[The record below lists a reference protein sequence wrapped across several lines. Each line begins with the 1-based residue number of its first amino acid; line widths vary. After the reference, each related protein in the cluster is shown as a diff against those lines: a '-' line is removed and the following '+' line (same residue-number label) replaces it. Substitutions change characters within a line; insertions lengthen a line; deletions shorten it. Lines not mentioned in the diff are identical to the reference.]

1 VSPFQSE
8 DLTPTVPPPGPLVTV
23 DLTEPRAKLILERV
37 RQRVAMWGDT
47 GRTLHRAF
55 DAVQAAN
62 QLVGSGPG
70 AMGAE
75 FRPIGRRVLRLNEIS
90 EEEAFWI
97 IGDVR
102 GDVLALET
110 VLAFIDEATGRG
122 RSPQIVF
129 LGDLAAG
136 TLGDAACLA
145 IALERFATAPSRTL
159 FIAGD
164 RELALT
170 LDNEIATDDRKPR
183 GLADMPVPDALQ
195 NSLRNLA
202 RAFSELVE
210 KIPVAAIC
218 PDGMLLAHSALPRE
232 SILAAIENA
241 QTLESQPNVLRA
253 FAFDRLHPREPQ
265 VIPSAISGEVSAKPE
280 DFAKS
285 LQSLNR
291 IFEIPVVRMVRGHDA
306 APEGHRWFRHYGDGV
321 LLTITTMADELPM
334 EIGGGRRKP
343 SVARLKSKRLR
354 VVRFEIPESIAIIA
368 QQIFPNQ
375 TAATQKE
382 ISSATPPQQTSA
394 PEPFSL
400 AMDSEPN
407 LAKLSTEF
415 VSTNDTQAMQ
425 IHFER
430 GVRLLAAGAWM
441 GARQAF
447 QEAANS
453 DKNAH
458 ACLMNEAVASLS
470 LGLNGHQDALR
481 LCRGLLQGDATNAW
495 VHFNMGVSYLTSE
508 RNPIEAGRAFRAATQ
523 SVPQFADAWWAL
535 GLAFS
540 LRGDRRSAAEALA
553 KAAEYGCQL
562 SMPSSLVGTIPAREL
577 TSIFEA
583 LRSRVLYHPAPT
595 SPPVPLSQA

>member
-1 VSPFQSE
+1 M
-8 DLTPTVPPPGPLVTV
+8 TV

-145 IALERFATAPSRTL
+145 IALERFAAAPSRTI

-170 LDNEIATDDRKPR
+170 LENEKATDDRKPR
-183 GLADMPVPDALQ
+183 GLADMPVADALQ

-202 RAFSELVE
+202 RAFSELIE

-253 FAFDRLHPREPQ
+253 FAFDRLHPRESQ
-265 VIPSAISGEVSAKPE
+265 VIPSAISGEGPAKPE

-306 APEGHRWFRHYGDGV
+306 APEGHRWFRNYGDGV
-321 LLTITTMADELPM
+321 LLTITTMADELPI
-334 EIGGGRRKP
+334 EIGGSRRKP

-354 VVRFEIPESIAIIA
+354 VVRFEIPESIAIVA

-375 TAATQKE
+375 PAVTHKE
-382 ISSATPPQQTSA
+382 NSSATPPQTSA

-407 LAKLSTEF
+407 LTKLSTTV
-415 VSTNDTQAMQ
+415 VSTNDLQAIK

-430 GVRLLAAGAWM
+430 GVRLLAASAWT

-458 ACLMNEAVASLS
+458 ECLMNEAVACLS
-470 LGLNGHQDALR
+470 LGLPGHQDALR
-481 LCRGLLQGDATNAW
+481 LCRGLLQSDAANAW
-495 VHFNMGVSYLTSE
+495 VHFNMGVSYLTNE

-540 LRGDRRSAAEALA
+540 LRGDRRGAAEALA

-577 TSIFEA
+577 TSMFEA
-583 LRSRVLYHPAPT
+583 LRSRVLYHPALT

>member
-1 VSPFQSE
+1 
-8 DLTPTVPPPGPLVTV
+8 LVTV

-55 DAVQAAN
+55 AAVQAAN

-145 IALERFATAPSRTL
+145 IALERFAAAPSRTI

-170 LDNEIATDDRKPR
+170 LENEKTTDDRKPR

-265 VIPSAISGEVSAKPE
+265 VISSAISGEGPAKPE

-306 APEGHRWFRHYGDGV
+306 APEGHRWFRNYGDGV
-321 LLTITTMADELPM
+321 LLTITTMADELPI

-354 VVRFEIPESIAIIA
+354 VVRFEIPESIAIVA

-375 TAATQKE
+375 PAVTHKE
-382 ISSATPPQQTSA
+382 NSSATPPQTSP

-407 LAKLSTEF
+407 LAKVSTTV
-415 VSTNDTQAMQ
+415 VSTNDLQAIM

-430 GVRLLAAGAWM
+430 GVRLLAASAWT

-458 ACLMNEAVASLS
+458 ECLMNEAVACLS
-470 LGLNGHQDALR
+470 LGLPGHQDSLR
-481 LCRGLLQGDATNAW
+481 LCRGLLQSDAANAW

-540 LRGDRRSAAEALA
+540 LRGDRRGATEALT

-577 TSIFEA
+577 TSMFEA
-583 LRSRVLYHPAPT
+583 LRSRVLYHPALA

>member
-1 VSPFQSE
+1 
-8 DLTPTVPPPGPLVTV
+8 VTV

-55 DAVQAAN
+55 AAVQAAN

-145 IALERFATAPSRTL
+145 IALERFAAAPSRTI

-170 LDNEIATDDRKPR
+170 LENEKATDDRRPR

-195 NSLRNLA
+195 NSLRNLV
-202 RAFSELVE
+202 RAISELVE

-253 FAFDRLHPREPQ
+253 FAFDRLHPRESQ
-265 VIPSAISGEVSAKPE
+265 VIPSAISGEGPAKPE

-306 APEGHRWFRHYGDGV
+306 APEGHRWFRNYGDGV
-321 LLTITTMADELPM
+321 LLTITTMADELPI
-334 EIGGGRRKP
+334 EIGGSRRKP

-354 VVRFEIPESIAIIA
+354 VVRFEIPESIAIVA

-375 TAATQKE
+375 PAVTHKE
-382 ISSATPPQQTSA
+382 NSSATPPQTSA

-407 LAKLSTEF
+407 LTKLSTTV
-415 VSTNDTQAMQ
+415 VSTNDLQAIK

-430 GVRLLAAGAWM
+430 GVRLLAASAWT

-458 ACLMNEAVASLS
+458 ECLMNEAVACLS
-470 LGLNGHQDALR
+470 LGLPGHQDALR
-481 LCRGLLQGDATNAW
+481 LCRGLLQSDAANAW
-495 VHFNMGVSYLTSE
+495 VHFNMGVSYLTNE

-540 LRGDRRSAAEALA
+540 LRGDRRGAAEALA

-583 LRSRVLYHPAPT
+583 LRSRVLYHPALT

>member
-1 VSPFQSE
+1 M
-8 DLTPTVPPPGPLVTV
+8 TV

-145 IALERFATAPSRTL
+145 IALERFAAAPSRTI

-170 LDNEIATDDRKPR
+170 LENEKATDDRKPR
-183 GLADMPVPDALQ
+183 GLADMPVADALQ
-195 NSLRNLA
+195 NSLRNLV
-202 RAFSELVE
+202 RAISELVE

-291 IFEIPVVRMVRGHDA
+291 VFEIPVVRMVRGHDA
-306 APEGHRWFRHYGDGV
+306 APEGHRWFRNYGDGV
-321 LLTITTMADELPM
+321 LLTITTMADELPI

-354 VVRFEIPESIAIIA
+354 VVRFEIPESIAIVA

-375 TAATQKE
+375 SAVTHKE
-382 ISSATPPQQTSA
+382 NSSATLPQTSA

-407 LAKLSTEF
+407 LAKVSTTV
-415 VSTNDTQAMQ
+415 VSTNDLQAIK

-430 GVRLLAAGAWM
+430 GVRLLAASAWT

-458 ACLMNEAVASLS
+458 ECLMNEAVACLS
-470 LGLNGHQDALR
+470 LGLPGHQDALR
-481 LCRGLLQGDATNAW
+481 LCRGLLQSDTANAW
-495 VHFNMGVSYLTSE
+495 VYFNMGVSYLTNE

-540 LRGDRRSAAEALA
+540 LRGDRRSAADALA

-577 TSIFEA
+577 TSMFEA
-583 LRSRVLYHPAPT
+583 LRSRVLYHPALT

>member
-1 VSPFQSE
+1 M
-8 DLTPTVPPPGPLVTV
+8 TV

-145 IALERFATAPSRTL
+145 IALERFAAAPSRTI

-170 LDNEIATDDRKPR
+170 LENEKATDDRKPR
-183 GLADMPVPDALQ
+183 GLADMPVADALQ

-291 IFEIPVVRMVRGHDA
+291 VFEIPVVRMVRGHDA
-306 APEGHRWFRHYGDGV
+306 APEGHRWFRNYGDGV
-321 LLTITTMADELPM
+321 LLTITTMADELPI

-354 VVRFEIPESIAIIA
+354 VVRFEIPESIAIVA

-375 TAATQKE
+375 SAVIHKE
-382 ISSATPPQQTSA
+382 ISSATPLLQTSV

-407 LAKLSTEF
+407 LAKLSTTF
-415 VSTNDTQAMQ
+415 FSTNDPQAMQ

-430 GVRLLAAGAWM
+430 GVRLLAASAWT

-458 ACLMNEAVASLS
+458 ECLMNEAVACLS
-470 LGLNGHQDALR
+470 LGLPGHQDALR
-481 LCRGLLQGDATNAW
+481 LCRGLLQSDTANAW
-495 VHFNMGVSYLTSE
+495 VYFNMGVSYLTNE

-540 LRGDRRSAAEALA
+540 LRGDRRSAADALA

-577 TSIFEA
+577 TSMFEA
-583 LRSRVLYHPAPT
+583 LRSRVLYHPALT

>member
-1 VSPFQSE
+1 M
-8 DLTPTVPPPGPLVTV
+8 TV

-55 DAVQAAN
+55 AAVQAAN

-70 AMGAE
+70 AMGSE
-75 FRPIGRRVLRLNEIS
+75 FRPIGRCVLRLNEIS

-145 IALERFATAPSRTL
+145 IALERFAAAPSRTI

-170 LDNEIATDDRKPR
+170 LENEKATDDRKPR
-183 GLADMPVPDALQ
+183 GLADMPVADALQ

-253 FAFDRLHPREPQ
+253 FAFDRLHPRESQ
-265 VIPSAISGEVSAKPE
+265 VIPSAISGEGPAKPE

-306 APEGHRWFRHYGDGV
+306 APEGHRWFRNYGDGV
-321 LLTITTMADELPM
+321 LLTITTMADELPI
-334 EIGGGRRKP
+334 EIGGSRRKP

-354 VVRFEIPESIAIIA
+354 VVRFEIPESIAIVA

-375 TAATQKE
+375 PAVTHKE
-382 ISSATPPQQTSA
+382 NSSATPPQTSA

-407 LAKLSTEF
+407 LTKLSTTV
-415 VSTNDTQAMQ
+415 VSTNDLQAIK

-430 GVRLLAAGAWM
+430 GVRLLAASAWT

-458 ACLMNEAVASLS
+458 ECLMNEAVACLS
-470 LGLNGHQDALR
+470 LGLPGHQDALR
-481 LCRGLLQGDATNAW
+481 LCRGLLQSDAANAW
-495 VHFNMGVSYLTSE
+495 VHFNMGVSYLTNE

-540 LRGDRRSAAEALA
+540 LRGDRRGAAEALA

-577 TSIFEA
+577 TSMFEA
-583 LRSRVLYHPAPT
+583 LRSRVLYHPALA

>member
-1 VSPFQSE
+1 M
-8 DLTPTVPPPGPLVTV
+8 TV

-145 IALERFATAPSRTL
+145 IALERFAAAPSRTI

-170 LDNEIATDDRKPR
+170 LENEKATDDRRPR

-195 NSLRNLA
+195 NSLRNLV
-202 RAFSELVE
+202 RAISELVE

-265 VIPSAISGEVSAKPE
+265 VIPSAISGEGLAKPE

-291 IFEIPVVRMVRGHDA
+291 VFEIPVVRMVRGHDA
-306 APEGHRWFRHYGDGV
+306 APEGHRWFRNYGDGV
-321 LLTITTMADELPM
+321 LLTITTMADELPI

-354 VVRFEIPESIAIIA
+354 VVRFEIPESIAIVA

-375 TAATQKE
+375 PAVTHKE
-382 ISSATPPQQTSA
+382 NSSATPPQTSA

-407 LAKLSTEF
+407 LTKLSTTV
-415 VSTNDTQAMQ
+415 VSTNDLQAIK

-430 GVRLLAAGAWM
+430 GVRLLAASAWT

-458 ACLMNEAVASLS
+458 ECLMNEAVACLS
-470 LGLNGHQDALR
+470 LGLPGHQDALR
-481 LCRGLLQGDATNAW
+481 LCRGLLQSDAANAW
-495 VHFNMGVSYLTSE
+495 VHFNMGVSYLTNE

-540 LRGDRRSAAEALA
+540 LRGDRRGAAEALA

-577 TSIFEA
+577 TSMFEA
-583 LRSRVLYHPAPT
+583 LRSRVLYHPALT

>member
-1 VSPFQSE
+1 M
-8 DLTPTVPPPGPLVTV
+8 TV

-145 IALERFATAPSRTL
+145 IALERFTAAPSRTI

-170 LDNEIATDDRKPR
+170 LENEKATDDRKPR
-183 GLADMPVPDALQ
+183 GLADMPVADALQ

-202 RAFSELVE
+202 RAFSKLVE

-253 FAFDRLHPREPQ
+253 FAFDRLHPRESQ
-265 VIPSAISGEVSAKPE
+265 VIPSAISGEGPAKPE

-306 APEGHRWFRHYGDGV
+306 APEGHRWFRNYGDGV
-321 LLTITTMADELPM
+321 LLTITTMADELPI
-334 EIGGGRRKP
+334 EIGGSRRKP

-354 VVRFEIPESIAIIA
+354 VVRFEIPESIAIVA

-375 TAATQKE
+375 PAVTHKE
-382 ISSATPPQQTSA
+382 NSSATPPQTSA

-407 LAKLSTEF
+407 LTKLSTTV
-415 VSTNDTQAMQ
+415 VSTNDLQAIK

-430 GVRLLAAGAWM
+430 GVRLLAASAWT

-458 ACLMNEAVASLS
+458 ECLMNEAVACLS
-470 LGLNGHQDALR
+470 LGLPGHQDALR
-481 LCRGLLQGDATNAW
+481 LCRGLLQSDAANAW
-495 VHFNMGVSYLTSE
+495 VHFNMGVSYLTNE

-540 LRGDRRSAAEALA
+540 LRGDRRGAAEALA

-577 TSIFEA
+577 TSMFEA
-583 LRSRVLYHPAPT
+583 LRSRVLYHPALT

>member
-1 VSPFQSE
+1 
-8 DLTPTVPPPGPLVTV
+8 
-23 DLTEPRAKLILERV
+23 
-37 RQRVAMWGDT
+37 
-47 GRTLHRAF
+47 
-55 DAVQAAN
+55 
-62 QLVGSGPG
+62 
-70 AMGAE
+70 MGAE
-75 FRPIGRRVLRLNEIS
+75 FRPIGRRVLRLNEVS

-122 RSPQIVF
+122 CSPQIVF

-145 IALERFATAPSRTL
+145 IALERFAAAPSRTI

-164 RELALT
+164 RDLALT
-170 LDNEIATDDRKPR
+170 LENEKATDDRKPR
-183 GLADMPVPDALQ
+183 GLADMPVADALQ

-202 RAFSELVE
+202 RAFSELIE

-253 FAFDRLHPREPQ
+253 FAFDRLHPRESQ
-265 VIPSAISGEVSAKPE
+265 VIPSAISGEGPAKPE

-306 APEGHRWFRHYGDGV
+306 APEGHRWFRNYGDGV
-321 LLTITTMADELPM
+321 LLTITTMADELPI
-334 EIGGGRRKP
+334 EIGGSRRKP

-354 VVRFEIPESIAIIA
+354 VVRFEIPESIAIVA

-375 TAATQKE
+375 PAVTHKE
-382 ISSATPPQQTSA
+382 NSSATPPQTSA

-407 LAKLSTEF
+407 LTKLSTTV
-415 VSTNDTQAMQ
+415 VSTNDLQAIK

-430 GVRLLAAGAWM
+430 GVRLLAASAWT

-458 ACLMNEAVASLS
+458 ECLMNEAVACLS
-470 LGLNGHQDALR
+470 LGLPGHQDALR
-481 LCRGLLQGDATNAW
+481 VCRGLLQSDAANAW
-495 VHFNMGVSYLTSE
+495 VHFNMGVSYLTNE

-540 LRGDRRSAAEALA
+540 LRGDRRGAAEALA

-577 TSIFEA
+577 TSMFEA
-583 LRSRVLYHPAPT
+583 LRSRVLYHPALT